1 MCDKCDNTNN
11 WKFCPYCGHELP
23 IEDKTVMT
31 QEKFDEIFL
40 DMLRKASKVVWLTDS
55 GKTTDI
61 PTCRFALLNTDN
73 EWMFTINL
81 NKKTPGFWCSI
92 GRVLKV
98 FTEQYGLKGVDIQ
111 RLMKNQ
117 LNLLFNMDE
126 VTPLVCRL
134 RYSY

>member
-1 MCDKCDNTNN
+1 MCDKCNNTNN
-11 WKFCPYCGHELP
+11 WKFCPYCGNELP
-23 IEDKTVMT
+23 NEDNTVVT
-31 QEKFDEIFL
+31 QETFDAIFL
-40 DMLRKASKVVWLTDS
+40 DMLRKANKVVWLTDD
-55 GKTTDI
+55 GKKTDI
-61 PTCRFALLNTDN
+61 PTCRFALFNTDN

-81 NKKTPGFWCSI
+81 NKKTPEFWCSI
-92 GRVLKV
+92 ARVLKV

-117 LNLLFNMDE
+117 LKLLFNMDE

>member
-1 MCDKCDNTNN
+1 MCETCDNTNN
-11 WKFCPYCGHELP
+11 WKFCPYGGHELP
-23 IEDKTVMT
+23 NADNTVVT
-31 QEKFDEIFL
+31 QETFDAIFL
-40 DMLRKASKVVWLTDS
+40 DMLRKANKVVWLTDA
-55 GKTTDI
+55 GKKTDI
-61 PTCRFALLNTDN
+61 PTCRFALFNTDN

-81 NKKTPGFWCSI
+81 NKKTPEFWCSI
-92 GRVLKV
+92 TRVLKV

-117 LNLLFNMDE
+117 LKLLFNMDE